1 MKNNATLRWTAF
13 VSTALA
19 TIVGFCFP
27 KQGRSEDS
35 ETPIS
40 ASLEDEFREPPREF
54 TLLPFWFWND
64 ELSNDEIARQIEDF
78 DIQKYQ
84 GEYLRSAKKDRGSTY
99 LGKFFLAAM
108 AQKSMVTDKIFKS
121 GNLLAG
127 FSIDYHEGGFR
138 GIRDYLM
145 LVEQERKKAK

>member
-1 MKNNATLRWTAF
+1 MQENSLLEMRGIYKTFDKGCYDRASVHMWEKEIHEILKKRRKDA
-13 VSTALA
+13 
-19 TIVGFCFP
+19 
-27 KQGRSEDS
+27 SEDWKKLG
-35 ETPIS
+35 EKIS
-40 ASLEDEFREPPREF
+40 G
-54 TLLPFWFWND
+54 
-64 ELSNDEIARQIEDF
+64 RQIVDF

-84 GEYLRSAKKDRGSTY
+84 GEYLRSEKKDRGSTY

-127 FSIDYHEGGFR
+127 FSIDYHQSGFR

-145 LVEQERKKAK
+145 LVEQERKKKAE